1 MTSAKKSFKRMKVG
15 LRRSFATLS
24 VLINLMTPIQL
35 SAQNLYKPS
44 SSKILQNIQRLNV
57 LGNVLYFGAHPDDEN
72 PTLIAYMANKKLYNT
87 AYFSLTRG
95 DGGQNMLGSEM
106 KETLGILRTQE
117 LLQARK
123 IDGGQQFFS
132 RAIDF
137 GFSKSAEEVFTIW
150 DKEKLLSDAVWVIR
164 KFRPDLIISR
174 FPADERAGHGQHI
187 ASAILAEEA
196 FEAAADPTR
205 FPEQLRYVQ
214 VWKTERLV
222 WNAGMWWN
230 QRRDE
235 VNEKEAKEYIKV
247 DVGGFNALLG
257 KSYGELAAESRSL
270 HRSQGFG
277 TVGFRGSLTEYFKH
291 VKGNEAHA
299 DLMDNVITNWTRVK
313 GGEEI
318 SRLVTQT
325 EDLYKPTKPAQI
337 IPQLLEIR
345 SALEKLPDGYW
356 KKTKLNDVNKLIQDA
371 TGLLIQATTADNSYT
386 PGQEMAIRI
395 EAINR
400 SQIPVIIR
408 KVTFPFGRE
417 DSVLNL
423 KLADNLNVEFLSEL
437 KIPENTPYSQ
447 PYWLAEEGDP
457 GLFRIDKQQEI
468 GMPENKPAAELIF
481 DLEISGQIISYK
493 IPVIHQKT
501 DALLGEVY
509 QPVSVT
515 PPVYVSVKEK
525 VYLFDRQNDKK
536 ISVLVKAGKDQVS
549 GRVKLNIPSGWRLV
563 PSSVAYDL
571 KIKGDEQLIDFQ
583 LFPPENSSEGEIT
596 AVASVGEKNYD
607 RSLVLISHSHIP
619 AQMYFPHAKAKVVKV
634 NISKTGG
641 TIGYIKGAG
650 DLVPASLQQIG
661 YQVVLLED
669 SDISEEKLKKYDA
682 VIIGVKAYNLVERL
696 RVINPVLLHY
706 VESGGNLIVQYNSDQ
721 GLLMQDFG
729 PYPFKVSSKRVTVER
744 AEVRFIKPDC
754 QALNYPN
761 KITQKDFEGW
771 VQERSLYQPENW
783 SEKYETVISCNDPGS
798 EKLDGGILIAKYGK
812 GNYVYTTMSWFR
824 QLPAG
829 VPGAYRIFSNLI
841 SLGK

>member
-1 MTSAKKSFKRMKVG
+1 MKVG

-24 VLINLMTPIQL
+24 VLINLMTPVQL
-35 SAQNLYKPS
+35 YAQALHKPS
-44 SSKILQNIQRLNV
+44 SSKILQSIEKLNV

-72 PTLIAYMANKKLYNT
+72 PTLIAYMANEKLYNT

-123 IDGGQQFFS
+123 VDGGQQFFS
-132 RAIDF
+132 RAVDF

-164 KFRPDLIISR
+164 KFRPDIIISR
-174 FPADERAGHGQHI
+174 FPPDERAGHGQHI

-196 FEAAADPTR
+196 FDAAADPNR
-205 FPEQLRYVQ
+205 FPEQLSYVQ
-214 VWKTERLV
+214 VWKAKRLV

-235 VNEKEAKEYIKV
+235 VDEKEAEEYIKL

-257 KSYGELAAESRSL
+257 KSYGEIAAESRSL

-291 VKGNEAHA
+291 VKGDQAA
-299 DLMDNVITNWTRVK
+299 SDLMDGVVTDWSRVQGAQQIGK
-313 GGEEI
+313 LI
-318 SRLVTQT
+318 LQA
-325 EDLYKPTKPAQI
+325 EDSFKPGKPSQI
-337 IPQLLEIR
+337 VPQLLDIK
-345 SALEKLPDGYW
+345 SALEKLPDSYW
-356 KKTKLNDVNKLIQDA
+356 KKTKSADIDKVIQDVL
-371 TGLLIQATTADNSYT
+371 GLFIQVTAANSSYT
-386 PGQEMAIRI
+386 PGEQMMIRI

-400 SQIPVIIR
+400 SPIPVLLKKIE
-408 KVTFPFGRE
+408 FPFSQK

-423 KLADNLNVEFLSEL
+423 ILADNKNIELSKEF
-437 KIPENTPYSQ
+437 KIPADADYTQ
-447 PYWLAEEGDP
+447 PYWLQQEGSA
-457 GLFRIDKQQEI
+457 GLFRIDKPQEI
-468 GMPENKPAAELIF
+468 GMAENKPAAEF
-481 DLEISGQIISYK
+481 TFNLEINGQSIRYTV
-493 IPVIHQKT
+493 PVIHQKT
-501 DALLGEVY
+501 DAIMGEVY
-509 QPVSVT
+509 QPVAIT
-515 PPVYVSVKEK
+515 PAVYVSVKEK
-525 VYLFDRQNDKK
+525 VYLFDRQTDKK
-536 ISVLVKAGKDQVS
+536 VSILVKAGKDQVFGS
-549 GRVKLNIPSGWRLV
+549 VRLNIPEGWSITPLTAV
-563 PSSVAYDL
+563 YAL
-571 KIKGDEQLIDFQ
+571 KSKDDEQVIDFQ
-583 LFPPENSSEGEIT
+583 LSPPENASEGEIT
-596 AVASVGEKNYD
+596 ALATLEDKTYD
-607 RSLVLISHSHIP
+607 RSLVLISYNHIP
-619 AQMYFPHAKAKVVKV
+619 AQIYFPRAKARVVKV

-641 TIGYIKGAG
+641 IIGYIKGAG

-661 YQVVLLED
+661 YHVDLLED
-669 SDISEEKLKKYDA
+669 SDISDEKLKKYDA
-682 VIIGVKAYNLVERL
+682 VVIGVKAYNIVERL
-696 RVINPVLLHY
+696 KVINPVLLHY

-729 PYPFKVSSKRVTVER
+729 PYPFKVSSKRVTVEG

-841 SLGK
+841 SLGR